1 MENECVDFPFSIFS
15 FALIAFGT
23 FFVGR
28 DKVNCPA
35 GQEMVLWR
43 TTSARR
49 INRLHTVT
57 NYEYGPNKTEQAAKA
72 YWDRVKNQ
80 K

>member
-1 MENECVDFPFSIFS
+1 MNVTVSFSIFS

-57 NYEYGPNKTEQAAKA
+57 NGAPYGKGYPNIVLTIFLSQHAG
-72 YWDRVKNQ
+72 V
-80 K
+80 